1 MWKFHNFKIFPTLL
15 HGYHTTSKYC
25 YPSIAFSSYIFKIL
39 PTLYME
45 FFGIGNSTYYF
56 LKIDSIYMSIIIT
69 SVSNITLL
77 VLYNIIYFGYFMTMS
92 HTINKNTSPS
102 ASLHLPFHYEVFT
115 RFACCLLLY
124 QPSTAL
130 IGFYFCVLFIYLLLS
145 KYKSISHLHG
155 FWFDLSSRIMVF
167 IWEVISV
174 TFMMILF

>member
-1 MWKFHNFKIFPTLL
+1 
-15 HGYHTTSKYC
+15 
-25 YPSIAFSSYIFKIL
+25 
-39 PTLYME
+39 ME

-69 SVSNITLL
+69 IVSNITLL

-130 IGFYFCVLFIYLLLS
+130 IGFYFCFVYIPAIIKVQINLSFAWLLIRPLITNYGFHLRSNQCNFYDDFILAWIFLPIALQ
-145 KYKSISHLHG
+145 
-155 FWFDLSSRIMVF
+155 
-167 IWEVISV
+167 
-174 TFMMILF
+174 